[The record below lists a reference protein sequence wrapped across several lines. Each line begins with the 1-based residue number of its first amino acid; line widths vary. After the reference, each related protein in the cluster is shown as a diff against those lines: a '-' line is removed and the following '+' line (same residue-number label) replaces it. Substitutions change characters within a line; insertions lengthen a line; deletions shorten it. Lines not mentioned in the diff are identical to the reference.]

1 MINIKLILLFWQDQ
15 KVINMEEKKSFKQ
28 LREEKSISQLELSQ
42 KTGLSAAIISKYENG
57 LTKPRGSNLI
67 LIANA
72 LNVSVDQ
79 LTESINYIEPK
90 ESDYFKLNVKGS
102 LNNEIIQLSLVEL
115 EAHSISTEKLMAF
128 KYKSYLMNPIVNFG
142 DIVVVDRS
150 NKRPSDGSVIAI
162 ESADD
167 TLILRKVNLRP
178 DGKIQL
184 SVTDPNTIS
193 ETYDSGDLEIYGRV
207 VYRKGFI

>member
-1 MINIKLILLFWQDQ
+1 
-15 KVINMEEKKSFKQ
+15 MEEKKSFKQ

-90 ESDYFKLNVKGS
+90 ESDYFKLNIKGS